1 MPQANDPALGIN
13 SWLEDEL
20 YHQYQ
25 FDRTSVDQGWTHLFE
40 EAGLNGDHAGNGGAA
55 PAKAANGVSSRSA
68 ASPNGSSAAVA
79 EPPVADTPYG
89 PAVPMGEPPTEVPT
103 REEPPS
109 YNPPDREPPSPQMP
123 PEREPPTREPPREDP
138 SVPTPLPQEATVHSM
153 EKPGPAASP
162 GAAEVAH
169 SSRAD
174 AGLASAASAPA
185 KQESK
190 EVGASDQ
197 LVPLR
202 GAAARIAEN
211 MTASLS
217 IPVAT
222 SQRQIP
228 VRVVEENRNLIN
240 KHRALQGRSKLS
252 FTHLIAWGLVK
263 AIKTNPALNHA
274 YAENGGEPFRVVR
287 SNVNVG
293 LAVDV
298 AAKDGTRALKV
309 PNVKNADSMSF
320 SQFVAAYDDIV
331 ARARTNKLQIADF
344 QGTTISLTNPGT
356 VGTLGSVPRL
366 MPGQG
371 AIVATGAIDYP
382 AEFAAAS
389 QETRAALGLSKVLMI
404 TCTYDHRIIQGA
416 ESGAFLAKLSELLL
430 GEDCFY
436 EFIFRDLKIPYMPV
450 RWQTDQQIAPTRYGP
465 VNTDVAKEAAVIQ
478 LINSYRIRGH
488 LLANTNPLGSDP
500 ASHAELD
507 PASYGLTI
515 WDLDRPFLAGA
526 VKAPSGAIASYMQ
539 PYETLREILERLRTT
554 YCGSIGVEYM
564 HIQDPEQKQWLQ
576 DRMEADMNLWK
587 LDDPIRQRILH
598 RLLQAEEFEH
608 FLQTRFVGQ
617 KRFGLEG
624 LESTIPVLDEILEHA
639 ANENVHEAVIG
650 MAHRGRLNVLANVVG
665 KSMAQVFSEFDGNPD
680 PESVQGSGDVKYHLG
695 ASGIH
700 TSTQGKE
707 ILVSVAFNPSHLEAV
722 DPVVEGLVRPKQD
735 RIGDV
740 KRERVIPILIHGDA
754 AFIGQGV
761 VAEVL
766 QLSQLEGYT
775 TGGTLHVVT
784 NNQIGFTTNP
794 LEGRSSIYSTD
805 IALSVQAPILH
816 VNADDPEACI
826 RVAQLAYDYRQ
837 RFKRDVVVDI
847 IGYRRQGHN
856 EADDPSYTQ
865 PVMYRKI
872 KATPTVAI
880 QYSERL
886 IREKFVTPEYITNI
900 RAQARLKLNGTFDEA
915 KKRREQFVVEEFAM
929 APFEEVHQPIP
940 STAVDYKI
948 LSKVIEGCT
957 TLPDDFH
964 LHPKLQSLLDKRR
977 EVLKGAAIDWG
988 FAETLAFGTLVLEG
1002 TPVRLAGEDVSRG
1015 TFTQRHLQFSDYETG
1030 DGYIPLQH
1038 LDPNQAK
1045 LEAVDS
1051 LLSEY
1056 AAMGYEFGYS
1066 VADPLTLVLWEAQF
1080 GDFVNGAQ
1088 IIIDQFL
1095 VSAESKWN
1103 QPSGLVLLLPHGLEG
1118 QGPEHSSARI
1128 ERFLQ
1133 SCAEENMQVCNC
1145 STPAQYF
1152 HLLRRQ
1158 MYGGKDRRGVRK
1170 PLIVFTPKFLLR
1182 YAKASSRL
1190 DELTSGA
1197 FQEVIGDSHFVG
1209 SEVRRILLCSG
1220 KVYYDLVNRRE
1231 ELGRRDVAIVRLE
1244 QLYPFPLPRLTD
1256 ILRRYS
1262 DAAELFWVQ
1271 EEPENMGAWS
1281 FVEEQMQSIINP
1293 GSSAGPNKRNLRYIG
1308 RPTAASPAAGA
1319 HKVHYDEQL
1328 ALANEA
1334 FAATPA
1340 VVRKAHRLVRKAR

>member
-1 MPQANDPALGIN
+1 MPQVKDPALGIN

-20 YHQYQ
+20 FTQYQ
-25 FDRTSVDQGWTHLFE
+25 FDRTSVDEQWTEIFHETGRNGAAVEEPLTE
-40 EAGLNGDHAGNGGAA
+40 QPAEQPQQAREQTSAAEPEPRHEPPPSEPPIQEPPAPPPEPQKKETLSGGSTEMTRTAPASAQEAGQMT
-55 PAKAANGVSSRSA
+55 SESA
-68 ASPNGSSAAVA
+68 
-79 EPPVADTPYG
+79 
-89 PAVPMGEPPTEVPT
+89 
-103 REEPPS
+103 
-109 YNPPDREPPSPQMP
+109 QLI
-123 PEREPPTREPPREDP
+123 
-138 SVPTPLPQEATVHSM
+138 PLR
-153 EKPGPAASP
+153 GPAA
-162 GAAEVAH
+162 A
-169 SSRAD
+169 
-174 AGLASAASAPA
+174 
-185 KQESK
+185 
-190 EVGASDQ
+190 
-197 LVPLR
+197 
-202 GAAARIAEN
+202 IAQN
-211 MTASLS
+211 MVASLS
-217 IPVAT
+217 IPTAT

-228 VRVVEENRNLIN
+228 VRVMEENRNTIN
-240 KHRALQGRSKLS
+240 RHRALQGRSKLS
-252 FTHLIAWGLVK
+252 FTHLIAWAVVK
-263 AIKTNPALNHA
+263 ALRSNPVLNHA
-274 YAENGGEPFRVVR
+274 YAENQGEPFRVIH
-287 SNVNVG
+287 NHVNIG
-293 LAVDV
+293 LAIDLPG
-298 AAKDGTRALKV
+298 KDGTRSLKV
-309 PNVKNADSMSF
+309 PNIKNADGMNF
-320 SQFVAAYDDIV
+320 AQFVAAYDDLV
-331 ARARTNKLQIADF
+331 ARARANKLQLSDF

-356 VGTLGSVPRL
+356 VGTVGSVPRL

-371 AIVATGAIDYP
+371 AIIATGAIDYP
-382 AEFAAAS
+382 AEFAATTE
-389 QETRAALGLSKVLMI
+389 ETRALLGISKVLTV
-404 TCTYDHRIIQGA
+404 TCTYDHRVIQGA
-416 ESGAFLAKLSELLL
+416 ESGAFLAKLHQLLL
-430 GEDCFY
+430 GEDGFY
-436 EFIFRDLKIPYMPV
+436 EEIFRDLKIPYLPV
-450 RWQTDQQIAPTRYGP
+450 HWQPDQQIAPARYQQ
-465 VNTDVAKEAAVIQ
+465 VNTDVAKEAAVVN
-478 LINSYRIRGH
+478 LINAYRTRGH
-488 LLANTNPLGSDP
+488 LIANTNPLGNEPSYHP
-500 ASHAELD
+500 ELD

-526 VKAPSGAIASYMQ
+526 VKAPSGAIGSYMQ
-539 PYETLREILERLRTT
+539 PYETLREILDRLRTT
-554 YCGSIGVEYM
+554 YCGSMGVEYM

-576 DRMEADMNLWK
+576 DRMEPTMNLWK
-587 LDDPIRQRILH
+587 LDESVRLRILI
-598 RLLQAEEFEH
+598 RLIQGEEFEH
-608 FLQTRFVGQ
+608 FLQSRFVGQ

-624 LESTIPVLDEILEHA
+624 LEGTIVVLDEILERG
-639 ANENVHEAVIG
+639 ANENVHESVIG

-665 KSMAQVFSEFDGNPD
+665 KSMAQVFSEFEGNPD

-735 RIGDV
+735 RLGDE

-761 VAEVL
+761 VAETL

-775 TGGTLHVVT
+775 TGGTIHAIT

-794 LEGRSSIYSTD
+794 LEGRSSIYCTD
-805 IALSVQAPILH
+805 VALSVQAPILH

-837 RFKRDVVVDI
+837 RFKRDVVIDL

-872 KATPTVAI
+872 KATPTVAN

-886 IREKFVTPEYITNI
+886 VREKFVTQDFVANI
-900 RAQARLKLNGTFDEA
+900 RTQARAKLNETYDEA
-915 KKRREQFVVEEFAM
+915 RKRREQFVIEEFAM
-929 APFEEVHQPIP
+929 APFGEIHQPIP

-948 LSKVIEGCT
+948 LAKVVEGCT

-977 EVLKGAAIDWG
+977 EVLKGAPIDWG
-988 FAETLAFGTLVLEG
+988 FAETLAFGSLVLEG

-1030 DGYIPLQH
+1030 DGYIALKN
-1038 LDPNQAK
+1038 LDSQQAK
-1045 LEAVDS
+1045 FEVVDS
-1051 LLSEY
+1051 PLSEY

-1103 QPSGLVLLLPHGLEG
+1103 QPSGLVLLLPHGFEG

-1133 SCAEENMQVCNC
+1133 LSAENNIQVANC
-1145 STPAQYF
+1145 TTPAQYF

-1158 MYGGKDRRGVRK
+1158 MYGGKDRRGLRK

-1182 YAKASSRL
+1182 YPKASSRL
-1190 DELTSGA
+1190 EELTSGA
-1197 FQEVIGDSHFVG
+1197 FQEVIGDAQFVG
-1209 SEVRRILLCSG
+1209 SDVRRILLCSG
-1220 KVYYDLVNRRE
+1220 KVYYDLVNKRE
-1231 ELGRRDVAIVRLE
+1231 ELRRKDVAILRLE
-1244 QLYPFPLPRLTD
+1244 QLYPFPLQRLTD

-1271 EEPENMGAWS
+1271 EEPENMGAWY
-1281 FVEEQMQSIINP
+1281 FVEEQLQSFINP
-1293 GSSAGPNKRNLRYIG
+1293 GNETSAPRRQLRYVG

-1319 HKVHYDEQL
+1319 HKVHHDQQV
-1328 ALANEA
+1328 ALVNAA
-1334 FAATPA
+1334 FAASPA
-1340 VVRKAHRLVRKAR
+1340 VVRKAHRLVRKKR